1 MKRLRFVKFS
11 NSISPRR
18 AWRMRRVAIAGL
30 MLLVLWASVIA
41 GCGGSS
47 ESSSGSADL
56 TLWTGFTDRELGVMK
71 DVIADFEKTHP
82 GIHVKVVGG
91 ISDDKIVAAIRGG
104 NAPDVAHSFDAG
116 AYTGAYCSN
125 GAWIDLADYMQQDGL
140 SDDVFPEVPR
150 EYSQF
155 EGTRCALPMLADVY
169 GLYYNK
175 DLLANAGID
184 SPPQTVSQLMEDAKK
199 LTERN
204 PDGSLKVVGLDPFDG
219 FYENIAAHWAPQ
231 WGVNWVDESGK
242 SNLAAQPGWADML
255 RWQKE
260 LIDWYGYDNLV
271 RWQVSAGDE
280 FSAQNAFE
288 RGKLAMNLDGEWR
301 VAFIQNEHPELN
313 FGTAP
318 LPVDDAQPD
327 LYGSGYTS
335 GSIIG
340 IPKTSGHKDEA
351 WQLLK
356 YLATNTGALVKMTNG
371 IRNVPTTSEAL
382 QSPDIKPDQEFNVFL
397 DIFKNPNT
405 RTTPITLV
413 GSANQDLVDGFIANY
428 EAGKVDDLEA
438 GIANLDKQIDDQLQA
453 AGGSQV
459 P

>member
-1 MKRLRFVKFS
+1 
-11 NSISPRR
+11 
-18 AWRMRRVAIAGL
+18 
-30 MLLVLWASVIA
+30 
-41 GCGGSS
+41 
-47 ESSSGSADL
+47 
-56 TLWTGFTDRELGVMK
+56 MK

-82 GIHVKVVGG
+82 DIHVKVVGG

-125 GAWIDLADYMQQDGL
+125 GAWIDLADYMNQDGL
-140 SDDVFPEVPR
+140 SDEVFPEVPR
-150 EYSQF
+150 QYSQF

-175 DLLANAGID
+175 DLFAKAGLD
-184 SPPQTVSQLMEDAKK
+184 GPPQNVSQLMDYAKK

-219 FYENIAAHWAPQ
+219 FYENVAAHWAPQ
-231 WGVNWVDESGK
+231 WGVDWVDESGK

-271 RWQVSAGDE
+271 RWQASAGDE

-301 VAFIQNEHPELN
+301 VAFVKAEHPELN

-356 YLATNTGALVKMTNG
+356 YLATDTGALVKMTNG
-371 IRNVPTTSEAL
+371 IRNVPTTTAAL
-382 QSPDIKPDQEFNVFL
+382 ESPDVKPDEAFNIFL
-397 DIFKNPNT
+397 DIFGNPNT
-405 RTTPITLV
+405 RTTPVTLV
-413 GSANQDLVDGFIANY
+413 GSANQDLVDAFVTKY
-428 EAGKVDDLEA
+428 QAGKVDDLEGGLA
-438 GIANLDKQIDDQLQA
+438 DLDQQIDAQLEA
-453 AGGSQV
+453 AGGAQV

>member
-1 MKRLRFVKFS
+1 
-11 NSISPRR
+11 
-18 AWRMRRVAIAGL
+18 MRRVAIAGL
-30 MLLVLWASVIA
+30 VLLVLSASVIA

-56 TLWTGFTDRELGVMK
+56 TFWTGFTDRELGVMK
-71 DVIADFEKTHP
+71 DVVADFEKTHP
-82 GIHVKVVGG
+82 DIHVKVVGG

-125 GAWIDLADYMQQDGL
+125 GAWIDLADYMNQDGL

-150 EYSQF
+150 QYSQF

-175 DLLANAGID
+175 DLLAKAGLD
-184 SPPQTVSQLMEDAKK
+184 GPPQTVSQLMDYAKK

-231 WGVNWVDESGK
+231 WGVDWVDESGK

-271 RWQVSAGDE
+271 RWQASAGDE

-301 VAFIQNEHPELN
+301 VAFIGAEHPELN

-318 LPVDDAQPD
+318 LPVDDGQPD

-356 YLATNTGALVKMTNG
+356 YLATDTGALVKMTNG
-371 IRNVPTTSEAL
+371 IRNVPTTTAAL
-382 QSPDIKPDQEFNVFL
+382 ESPDVKPDEAFNIFL
-397 DIFKNPNT
+397 DIFGNPNT
-405 RTTPITLV
+405 RTTPVTLV
-413 GSANQDLVDGFIANY
+413 GSANQDLVDAFVTKY
-428 EAGKVDDLEA
+428 QAGKVDDLEGGLA
-438 GIANLDKQIDDQLQA
+438 DLDQQIDAQLEA
-453 AGGSQV
+453 AGGAQV

>member
-1 MKRLRFVKFS
+1 M
-11 NSISPRR
+11 
-18 AWRMRRVAIAGL
+18 AIAGL
-30 MLLVLWASVIA
+30 VLLVFSASVIA

-47 ESSSGSADL
+47 ESSAGSANL
-56 TLWTGFTDRELGVMK
+56 VYWTGFTDRELGVMK
-71 DVIADFEKTHP
+71 DVVADFEKTHP
-82 GIHVKVVGG
+82 DIHVKVVGG

-125 GAWIDLADYMQQDGL
+125 GAWIDLADYMKQDGL
-140 SDDVFPEVPR
+140 SDEIFPEVPR
-150 EYSQF
+150 QYSQF

-169 GLYYNK
+169 GLYFNK
-175 DLLANAGID
+175 DLLAKAGID
-184 SPPQTVSQLMEDAKK
+184 GPPQTVSQLMDYAKR

-219 FYENIAAHWAPQ
+219 FYENVAAHWAPQ
-231 WGVNWVDESGK
+231 WGVDWVDESGK

-260 LIDWYGYDNLV
+260 LVDWYGYDNLV
-271 RWQVSAGDE
+271 RWQASAGDE

-301 VAFIQNEHPELN
+301 VAFVQAEHPELN

-356 YLATNTGALVKMTNG
+356 YLATDTGALVKMTNG
-371 IRNVPTTSEAL
+371 IRNVPTTTDAL
-382 QSPDIKPDQEFNVFL
+382 ESPDVKPDEAFNVFL
-397 DIFKNPNT
+397 DIFGNPNT

-413 GSANQDLVDGFIANY
+413 GSANQDLVDAFVTKY
-428 EAGKVDDLEA
+428 QAGKVDDLEA
-438 GIANLDKQIDDQLQA
+438 GLADLDQQIDAQLEA
-453 AGGSQV
+453 AGGAQV

>member
-1 MKRLRFVKFS
+1 
-11 NSISPRR
+11 
-18 AWRMRRVAIAGL
+18 MRRVAIAGL
-30 MLLVLWASVIA
+30 VLLVLSASVIA

-56 TLWTGFTDRELGVMK
+56 TFWTGFTDRELGVMK
-71 DVIADFEKTHP
+71 DVVADFEKTHP
-82 GIHVKVVGG
+82 DIHVKVVGG

-125 GAWIDLADYMQQDGL
+125 GAWIDLADYMNQDGL
-140 SDDVFPEVPR
+140 SDDIFPEVPR
-150 EYSQF
+150 QYSQF

-175 DLLANAGID
+175 DLFAKAGLD
-184 SPPQTVSQLMEDAKK
+184 GPPQTVSQLMDYAKK

-231 WGVNWVDESGK
+231 WGVDWVDESGK

-271 RWQVSAGDE
+271 RWQASAGDE
-280 FSAQNAFE
+280 FSAQHAFE

-301 VAFIQNEHPELN
+301 VAFIGAEHPELN

-318 LPVDDAQPD
+318 LPVDDGQPD

-356 YLATNTGALVKMTNG
+356 YLATDTGALVKMTNG
-371 IRNVPTTSEAL
+371 IRNVPTTTAAL
-382 QSPDIKPDQEFNVFL
+382 ESPDVKPDEAFNIFL
-397 DIFKNPNT
+397 DIFGNPNT

-413 GSANQDLVDGFIANY
+413 GSANQDLVDAFVTKHQ
-428 EAGKVDDLEA
+428 AGKVDDLEGGLA
-438 GIANLDKQIDDQLQA
+438 DLDQQIDAQLEA
-453 AGGSQV
+453 AGGAQV

>member
-1 MKRLRFVKFS
+1 
-11 NSISPRR
+11 
-18 AWRMRRVAIAGL
+18 MRCLAITA
-30 MLLVLWASVIA
+30 LVLMVLSASVVA

-47 ESSSGSADL
+47 SSSSGSANL

-71 DVIADFEKTHP
+71 DVVADFEKEHP
-82 GIHVKVVGG
+82 DIHVKVVGG

-125 GAWIDLADYMQQDGL
+125 GAWIDLADYMQKDGL

-155 EGTRCALPMLADVY
+155 EGTRCALPMLADAY

-175 DLLANAGID
+175 DLFAKAGLD
-184 SPPQTVSQLMEDAKK
+184 GPPENVSQLMDYAKK
-199 LTERN
+199 LTVRN
-204 PDGSLKVVGLDPFDG
+204 PDGSLDVVGLDPFDG

-231 WGVNWVDESGK
+231 WGVDWVDESGK

-260 LIDWYGYDNLV
+260 LIDWYGYDDLV
-271 RWQVSAGDE
+271 RWQASAGDE

-301 VAFIQNEHPELN
+301 VAFIANEHPELK

-318 LPVDDAQPD
+318 LPVDDAQPE

-340 IPKTSGHKDEA
+340 IPKTSEHKDEA
-351 WQLLK
+351 WLLLK
-356 YLATNTGALVKMTNG
+356 YLATDTDALVKMTNE
-371 IRNVPTTSEAL
+371 IRNVPTTTAAL
-382 QSPDIKPDQEFNVFL
+382 DSPDVKPDEAFNIFL
-397 DIFKNPNT
+397 DIFANPNT

-413 GSANQDLVDGFIANY
+413 GSANQDLVDAFVTKY
-428 EAGKVDDLEA
+428 QAGKVDDLEA
-438 GIANLDKQIDDQLQA
+438 GLADLDQQIDAQLEA
-453 AGGSQV
+453 AGGTQV

>member
-1 MKRLRFVKFS
+1 
-11 NSISPRR
+11 
-18 AWRMRRVAIAGL
+18 MRRVAIAGL
-30 MLLVLWASVIA
+30 VLLVLSASVVA

-47 ESSSGSADL
+47 ESSSGSANL
-56 TLWTGFTDRELGVMK
+56 VYWTGFTDRELGVMK
-71 DVIADFEKTHP
+71 DVVADFEKTHP
-82 GIHVKVVGG
+82 DIHVKVVGG

-125 GAWIDLADYMQQDGL
+125 GAWIDLADYMNQDGL
-140 SDDVFPEVPR
+140 SDEIFPEVPR
-150 EYSQF
+150 QYSQF

-169 GLYYNK
+169 GLYYNT
-175 DLLANAGID
+175 DLLAKAGID
-184 SPPQTVSQLMEDAKK
+184 SPPQTVSQLMDDAKK

-219 FYENIAAHWAPQ
+219 FYENVAAHWAPQ
-231 WGVNWVDESGK
+231 WGVDWVDESGK

-271 RWQVSAGDE
+271 RWQASAGDE

-301 VAFIQNEHPELN
+301 VAFVQAEHPELN

-356 YLATNTGALVKMTNG
+356 YLATDTGALVKMTNG
-371 IRNVPTTSEAL
+371 IRNVPTTTDAL
-382 QSPDIKPDQEFNVFL
+382 ESPDVKPDEAFNVFL
-397 DIFKNPNT
+397 DIFGNPNT

-413 GSANQDLVDGFIANY
+413 GSANQDLVDAFVTKY
-428 EAGKVDDLEA
+428 QAGKVDDLEA
-438 GIANLDKQIDDQLQA
+438 GLADLDQQIDAQLEA
-453 AGGSQV
+453 AGGAQV

>member
-1 MKRLRFVKFS
+1 
-11 NSISPRR
+11 
-18 AWRMRRVAIAGL
+18 MRRVAIAGL
-30 MLLVLWASVIA
+30 VLLVLSASVIA

-82 GIHVKVVGG
+82 DIHVKVVGG

-125 GAWIDLADYMQQDGL
+125 GAWIDLADYMKQDGL

-150 EYSQF
+150 QYSQF

-175 DLLANAGID
+175 DLLAKAGID
-184 SPPQTVSQLMEDAKK
+184 SPPQTVSQLMDDAKK

-219 FYENIAAHWAPQ
+219 FYENVAAHWAPQ
-231 WGVNWVDESGK
+231 WGVDWVDESGK

-271 RWQVSAGDE
+271 RWQASAGDE

-301 VAFIQNEHPELN
+301 VAFVQNEHSELN

-356 YLATNTGALVKMTNG
+356 YLATDTGALVKMTNG
-371 IRNVPTTSEAL
+371 IRNVPTTTDAL
-382 QSPDIKPDQEFNVFL
+382 ESPDVKPDEAFNIFL
-397 DIFKNPNT
+397 DIFGNPNT

-413 GSANQDLVDGFIANY
+413 GSANQDLVDAFVTKY
-428 EAGKVDDLEA
+428 QAGKVDDLEGGLA
-438 GIANLDKQIDDQLQA
+438 DLDQQIDAQLEA
-453 AGGSQV
+453 AGGAQV

>member
-1 MKRLRFVKFS
+1 
-11 NSISPRR
+11 
-18 AWRMRRVAIAGL
+18 MRRVAIAGL
-30 MLLVLWASVIA
+30 VLLVLSASVIA

-56 TLWTGFTDRELGVMK
+56 TFWTGFTDRELGVMK

-82 GIHVKVVGG
+82 DIHVKVVGG

-125 GAWIDLADYMQQDGL
+125 GAWIDLADYMKQDGL

-150 EYSQF
+150 QYSQF
-155 EGTRCALPMLADVY
+155 EGTRCALPMLADAY

-175 DLLANAGID
+175 DLFAKAGLNG
-184 SPPQTVSQLMEDAKK
+184 PPQTVSQLMDYAKT

-231 WGVNWVDESGK
+231 WGVDWVDESGK

-271 RWQVSAGDE
+271 RWQASAGDE

-301 VAFIQNEHPELN
+301 VAFIGAEHPELN

-340 IPKTSGHKDEA
+340 IPKTSEHKNEA

-356 YLATNTGALVKMTNG
+356 YLATDTGALVKMTNG
-371 IRNVPTTSEAL
+371 IRNVPTTTAAL
-382 QSPDIKPDQEFNVFL
+382 ESPDVKPDEAFNVFL
-397 DIFKNPNT
+397 DIFGNPNT

-413 GSANQDLVDGFIANY
+413 GSANQDLVDAFVTKY
-428 EAGKVDDLEA
+428 QAGKVDDLEGGLA
-438 GIANLDKQIDDQLQA
+438 DLDQQIDAQLEA
-453 AGGSQV
+453 AGGAQV

>member
-1 MKRLRFVKFS
+1 
-11 NSISPRR
+11 
-18 AWRMRRVAIAGL
+18 MRHVAIAGAVL
-30 MLLVLWASVIA
+30 IVLLATGVA

-47 ESSSGSADL
+47 ESSAGSADL
-56 TLWTGFTDRELGVMK
+56 TFWTWFTQRELGVMK

-82 GIHVKVVGG
+82 NIHVKVVGG

-125 GAWIDLADYMQQDGL
+125 GAWIDLADYMKQDGL

-155 EGTRCALPMLADVY
+155 EGTRCALPMLADAY

-175 DLLANAGID
+175 DYFAKAGID
-184 SPPQTVSQLMEDAKK
+184 GPPQSVSQLMEDAKK
-199 LTERN
+199 LTVRN

-231 WGVNWVDESGK
+231 WGVDWVDESGK

-255 RWQKE
+255 KWQKE

-271 RWQVSAGDE
+271 RWQASAGDE
-280 FSAQNAFE
+280 FSPQHAFE
-288 RGKLAMNLDGEWR
+288 RGTLAMNLDGEWR
-301 VAFIQNEHPELN
+301 VAFIGAEHPELN

-318 LPVDDAQPD
+318 LPVDDAQPE

-340 IPKTSGHKDEA
+340 IPKTSDHQDEA

-356 YLATNTGALVKMTNG
+356 YLATDTGALVKMTNE
-371 IRNVPTTSEAL
+371 IRNVPTTTAAL
-382 QSPDIKPDQEFNVFL
+382 ESPNVKPDEAFNVFL
-397 DIFKNPNT
+397 DIFANPNT

-413 GSANQDLVDGFIANY
+413 GSANQDLVDAFVTKY
-428 EAGKVDDLEA
+428 QAGKIDDLEA
-438 GIANLDKQIDDQLQA
+438 GLADLDQQIDAQLEA
-453 AGGSQV
+453 AGGAQV

>member
-1 MKRLRFVKFS
+1 
-11 NSISPRR
+11 
-18 AWRMRRVAIAGL
+18 MRRVVISGL
-30 MLLVLWASVIA
+30 VLLVLSASVIA

-56 TLWTGFTDRELGVMK
+56 TFWTGFTDRELGVMK

-125 GAWIDLADYMQQDGL
+125 GAWIDLADYMNQDGL

-150 EYSQF
+150 QYSQF

-175 DLLANAGID
+175 DLFAKAGLD
-184 SPPQTVSQLMEDAKK
+184 GPPQTVSQLMDYAKK

-231 WGVNWVDESGK
+231 WGVDWVDESGK

-271 RWQVSAGDE
+271 RWQASAGDE
-280 FSAQNAFE
+280 FSAQHAFE

-301 VAFIQNEHPELN
+301 VAFIGAEHPELN

-356 YLATNTGALVKMTNG
+356 YLATDTGALVKMTNG
-371 IRNVPTTSEAL
+371 IRNVPTTTAAL
-382 QSPDIKPDQEFNVFL
+382 ESPDVKPDEAFNIFL
-397 DIFKNPNT
+397 DIFGNPNT

-413 GSANQDLVDGFIANY
+413 GSANQDLVDAFVTKY
-428 EAGKVDDLEA
+428 QAGKVDDLEGGLA
-438 GIANLDKQIDDQLQA
+438 DLDQQIDAQLEA
-453 AGGSQV
+453 AGGAQV

>member
-1 MKRLRFVKFS
+1 
-11 NSISPRR
+11 
-18 AWRMRRVAIAGL
+18 MRRVAIAGL
-30 MLLVLWASVIA
+30 VLLVLSASVIA

-56 TLWTGFTDRELGVMK
+56 TLWTGFTDRELGVMN

-82 GIHVKVVGG
+82 DIHVKVVGG

-125 GAWIDLADYMQQDGL
+125 GAWIDLADYMKQDGL

-150 EYSQF
+150 QYSQF

-175 DLLANAGID
+175 DLLAKAGID
-184 SPPQTVSQLMEDAKK
+184 SPPQTVSQLMDDAKK

-219 FYENIAAHWAPQ
+219 FYENVAAHWAPQ
-231 WGVNWVDESGK
+231 WGVDWVDESGK

-271 RWQVSAGDE
+271 RWQASAGDE

-301 VAFIQNEHPELN
+301 VAFVQSEHPELN

-356 YLATNTGALVKMTNG
+356 YLATDTGALVKMTNG
-371 IRNVPTTSEAL
+371 IRNVPTTTDAL
-382 QSPDIKPDQEFNVFL
+382 ESPDVKPDEAFNVFL
-397 DIFKNPNT
+397 DIFGNPNT

-413 GSANQDLVDGFIANY
+413 GSANQDLVDAFVTKY
-428 EAGKVDDLEA
+428 QAGKVDDLEGGLA
-438 GIANLDKQIDDQLQA
+438 DLDEQIDAQLEA
-453 AGGSQV
+453 AGGAQV

>member
-1 MKRLRFVKFS
+1 
-11 NSISPRR
+11 
-18 AWRMRRVAIAGL
+18 MRRVAIAGL
-30 MLLVLWASVIA
+30 VLLVLSASVIA

-82 GIHVKVVGG
+82 DIHVKVVGG

-125 GAWIDLADYMQQDGL
+125 GAWIDLADYMKQDGL

-150 EYSQF
+150 QYSQF

-175 DLLANAGID
+175 DLLAKAGID
-184 SPPQTVSQLMEDAKK
+184 SPPQTVSQLMDDAKK

-219 FYENIAAHWAPQ
+219 FYENVAAHWAPQ
-231 WGVNWVDESGK
+231 WGVDWVDESGK

-271 RWQVSAGDE
+271 RWQASAGDE

-301 VAFIQNEHPELN
+301 VAFVQSEHPELN

-356 YLATNTGALVKMTNG
+356 YLATDTGALVKMTNG
-371 IRNVPTTSEAL
+371 IRNVPTTTDAL
-382 QSPDIKPDQEFNVFL
+382 ESPDVKPDEAFNIFL
-397 DIFKNPNT
+397 DIFGNPNT

-413 GSANQDLVDGFIANY
+413 GSANQDLVDAFVTKY
-428 EAGKVDDLEA
+428 QAGKVDDLEGGLA
-438 GIANLDKQIDDQLQA
+438 DLDQQIDAQLEA
-453 AGGSQV
+453 AGGAQV

>member
-1 MKRLRFVKFS
+1 
-11 NSISPRR
+11 
-18 AWRMRRVAIAGL
+18 MRRVAIAGL
-30 MLLVLWASVIA
+30 VLLVLSASVIA

-56 TLWTGFTDRELGVMK
+56 TFWTGFTDRELGVMK
-71 DVIADFEKTHP
+71 DVVADFEKTHP
-82 GIHVKVVGG
+82 DIHVKVVGG

-125 GAWIDLADYMQQDGL
+125 GAWIDLADYMNQDGL

-150 EYSQF
+150 QYSQF

-175 DLLANAGID
+175 DLLAKAGLD
-184 SPPQTVSQLMEDAKK
+184 GPPQTVSQLMDYAKK

-231 WGVNWVDESGK
+231 WGVDWVDESGK

-271 RWQVSAGDE
+271 RWQASAGDE

-301 VAFIQNEHPELN
+301 VAFIGAEHPELN

-318 LPVDDAQPD
+318 LPVDDGQPD

-356 YLATNTGALVKMTNG
+356 YLATDTGALVKMTNG
-371 IRNVPTTSEAL
+371 IRNVPTTTAAL
-382 QSPDIKPDQEFNVFL
+382 ESPDVKPDEAFNIFL
-397 DIFKNPNT
+397 DIFGNPNT

-413 GSANQDLVDGFIANY
+413 GSANQDLVDAFVTKY
-428 EAGKVDDLEA
+428 QAGKVDDLEGGLA
-438 GIANLDKQIDDQLQA
+438 DLDQQIDAQLEA
-453 AGGSQV
+453 AGGAQV

>member
-1 MKRLRFVKFS
+1 
-11 NSISPRR
+11 
-18 AWRMRRVAIAGL
+18 MRRVAIAGL
-30 MLLVLWASVIA
+30 VLLVLSASVIA

-56 TLWTGFTDRELGVMK
+56 TFWTGFTDRELGVMK
-71 DVIADFEKTHP
+71 DVVADFEKTHP
-82 GIHVKVVGG
+82 DIHVKVVGG

-125 GAWIDLADYMQQDGL
+125 GAWIDLADYMKQDGL

-175 DLLANAGID
+175 DLLAKAGLD
-184 SPPQTVSQLMEDAKK
+184 GPPQTMSQLMDYAKK
-199 LTERN
+199 LTVRK
-204 PDGSLKVVGLDPFDG
+204 PDGSLEVVGLDPFDG

-231 WGVNWVDESGK
+231 WGVDWVDESGK
-242 SNLAAQPGWADML
+242 SNLAAQPGWASML
-255 RWQKE
+255 EWQKE

-271 RWQVSAGDE
+271 RWQASAGDE

-301 VAFIQNEHPELN
+301 VAFIGSEHPELN

-356 YLATNTGALVKMTNG
+356 YLATDTGALVKMTNG
-371 IRNVPTTSEAL
+371 IRNVPTTTAAL
-382 QSPDIKPDQEFNVFL
+382 ESPDVKPDEAFNIFL
-397 DIFKNPNT
+397 DIFANPNT

-413 GSANQDLVDGFIANY
+413 GSANQDLVDAFVTKY
-428 EAGKVDDLEA
+428 QAGKVDDLQA
-438 GIANLDKQIDDQLQA
+438 GLADLDKQIDAQLEA
-453 AGGSQV
+453 AGGAQV

>member
-1 MKRLRFVKFS
+1 
-11 NSISPRR
+11 
-18 AWRMRRVAIAGL
+18 MRRVAIAVL
-30 MLLVLWASVIA
+30 VLLVLSASVIA

-56 TLWTGFTDRELGVMK
+56 TFWTGFTDRELGVMK

-82 GIHVKVVGG
+82 NIHVKVVGG

-125 GAWIDLADYMQQDGL
+125 GAWIDLADYMNQDGL

-150 EYSQF
+150 QYSQF
-155 EGTRCALPMLADVY
+155 EGTRCALPMLADAY

-175 DLLANAGID
+175 DLFAKAGLD
-184 SPPQTVSQLMEDAKK
+184 SPPQNVSQLMDYAKK

-231 WGVNWVDESGK
+231 WGVDWVDESGK

-271 RWQVSAGDE
+271 RWQASAGDE

-301 VAFIQNEHPELN
+301 VAFIAAEHPELN

-340 IPKTSGHKDEA
+340 IPKTSAHKDEA

-356 YLATNTGALVKMTNG
+356 YLATDTGALVKMTNE
-371 IRNVPTTSEAL
+371 IRNVPTTTAAL
-382 QSPDIKPDQEFNVFL
+382 ESPDVKPDEAFNVFL
-397 DIFKNPNT
+397 DIFANPNT

-413 GSANQDLVDGFIANY
+413 GSANQDLVDAFVTKY
-428 EAGKVDDLEA
+428 QAGKIDDLEGGLA
-438 GIANLDKQIDDQLQA
+438 DLDQQIDAQLEA
-453 AGGSQV
+453 AGAAQV

>member
-1 MKRLRFVKFS
+1 
-11 NSISPRR
+11 
-18 AWRMRRVAIAGL
+18 MRRVAIAGL
-30 MLLVLWASVIA
+30 VLLVLSASVIA

-56 TLWTGFTDRELGVMK
+56 TFWTGFTDRELGVMK
-71 DVIADFEKTHP
+71 DVVADFEKTHP
-82 GIHVKVVGG
+82 DIHVKVVGG

-125 GAWIDLADYMQQDGL
+125 GAWIDLADYMSKDDL

-150 EYSQF
+150 QYSQF

-175 DLLANAGID
+175 DLFAKAGLD
-184 SPPQTVSQLMEDAKK
+184 GPPQTASQLMDYAKK

-204 PDGSLKVVGLDPFDG
+204 SDGSLKVVGLDPFDG
-219 FYENIAAHWAPQ
+219 FYENVAAHWAPQ
-231 WGVNWVDESGK
+231 WGVDWVDESGK
-242 SNLAAQPGWADML
+242 SNLAAQPGWASML
-255 RWQKE
+255 EWQKE

-271 RWQVSAGDE
+271 RWQASAGDE

-301 VAFIQNEHPELN
+301 VAFVADEHPELN

-340 IPKTSGHKDEA
+340 IPKTSDHQDEA

-356 YLATNTGALVKMTNG
+356 YLATDTGALVKMTNG
-371 IRNVPTTSEAL
+371 IRNVPTTTDAL
-382 QSPDIKPDQEFNVFL
+382 ESPDVKPDEAFNIFL
-397 DIFKNPNT
+397 DIFANPNT

-413 GSANQDLVDGFIANY
+413 GVANQDLVDAFVTKY
-428 EAGKVDDLEA
+428 QAGKVDDLEGGLA
-438 GIANLDKQIDDQLQA
+438 DLDQQIDAQLEA
-453 AGGSQV
+453 AGGAQV

>member
-1 MKRLRFVKFS
+1 
-11 NSISPRR
+11 
-18 AWRMRRVAIAGL
+18 MRRVAIAGL
-30 MLLVLWASVIA
+30 VLLVLSASVIA

-82 GIHVKVVGG
+82 DIHVKVVGG

-125 GAWIDLADYMQQDGL
+125 GAWIDLADYMKQDGL

-150 EYSQF
+150 QYSQF

-175 DLLANAGID
+175 DLLAKAGID
-184 SPPQTVSQLMEDAKK
+184 SPPQTVSQLMDDAKK

-219 FYENIAAHWAPQ
+219 FYENVAAHWAPQ
-231 WGVNWVDESGK
+231 WGVDWVDESGK

-271 RWQVSAGDE
+271 RWQASAGDE

-301 VAFIQNEHPELN
+301 VAFVQSEHPELN

-318 LPVDDAQPD
+318 LPVDDTQPD

-356 YLATNTGALVKMTNG
+356 YLATDTGALVKMTNG
-371 IRNVPTTSEAL
+371 IRNVPTTTAAL
-382 QSPDIKPDQEFNVFL
+382 ESPDVKPDEAFNVFL
-397 DIFKNPNT
+397 DIFGNPNT

-413 GSANQDLVDGFIANY
+413 GSANQDLVDAFVTKY
-428 EAGKVDDLEA
+428 QAGKVDDLEGGLA
-438 GIANLDKQIDDQLQA
+438 DLDEQIDAQLEA
-453 AGGSQV
+453 AGGAQV

>member
-1 MKRLRFVKFS
+1 
-11 NSISPRR
+11 
-18 AWRMRRVAIAGL
+18 MRRVAIAGL
-30 MLLVLWASVIA
+30 VLLVLSASVIA

-82 GIHVKVVGG
+82 DIHVKVVGG

-125 GAWIDLADYMQQDGL
+125 GAWIDLADYMKQDGL

-150 EYSQF
+150 QYSQF

-175 DLLANAGID
+175 DLLAKAGID
-184 SPPQTVSQLMEDAKK
+184 SPPQTVSQLMDDAKK

-219 FYENIAAHWAPQ
+219 FYENVAAHWAPQ
-231 WGVNWVDESGK
+231 WGVDWVDESGK

-271 RWQVSAGDE
+271 RWQASAGDE

-301 VAFIQNEHPELN
+301 VAFVQSEHLELN

-356 YLATNTGALVKMTNG
+356 YLATDTGALVKMTNG
-371 IRNVPTTSEAL
+371 IRNVPTTTDAL
-382 QSPDIKPDQEFNVFL
+382 ESPDVKPDEAFNIFL
-397 DIFKNPNT
+397 DIFGNPNT

-413 GSANQDLVDGFIANY
+413 GSANQDLVDAFVTKY
-428 EAGKVDDLEA
+428 QAGKVDDLEGGLA
-438 GIANLDKQIDDQLQA
+438 DLDEQIDAQLEA
-453 AGGSQV
+453 AGGAQV

>member
-1 MKRLRFVKFS
+1 
-11 NSISPRR
+11 
-18 AWRMRRVAIAGL
+18 MRRVAIAGL
-30 MLLVLWASVIA
+30 VLLVLSASVIA

-56 TLWTGFTDRELGVMK
+56 TFWTGFTDRELGVMK
-71 DVIADFEKTHP
+71 DVVADFEKTHP
-82 GIHVKVVGG
+82 DIHVKVVGG

-125 GAWIDLADYMQQDGL
+125 GAWIDLANYMNQDGL

-150 EYSQF
+150 QYSQF

-175 DLLANAGID
+175 DLFAKAGLD
-184 SPPQTVSQLMEDAKK
+184 GPPQTVSQLMDYAKK

-231 WGVNWVDESGK
+231 WGVDWVDESGK

-271 RWQVSAGDE
+271 RWQASAGDE

-301 VAFIQNEHPELN
+301 VAFIGAEHPELN

-318 LPVDDAQPD
+318 LPVDDGQPD

-356 YLATNTGALVKMTNG
+356 YLATDTGALVKMTNG
-371 IRNVPTTSEAL
+371 IRNVPTTTAAL
-382 QSPDIKPDQEFNVFL
+382 ESPDVKPDEAFNIFL
-397 DIFKNPNT
+397 DIFGNPNT

-413 GSANQDLVDGFIANY
+413 GSANQDLVDAFVTKY
-428 EAGKVDDLEA
+428 QAGKVDDLEGGLA
-438 GIANLDKQIDDQLQA
+438 DLDQQIDAQLEA
-453 AGGSQV
+453 AGGAQV

>member
-1 MKRLRFVKFS
+1 MT
-11 NSISPRR
+11 
-18 AWRMRRVAIAGL
+18 RVAIAGL
-30 MLLVLWASVIA
+30 VLLVLSASVIA

-82 GIHVKVVGG
+82 DIHVKVVGG

-125 GAWIDLADYMQQDGL
+125 GAWIDLADYMKQDGL

-150 EYSQF
+150 QYSQF

-175 DLLANAGID
+175 DLLAKAGID
-184 SPPQTVSQLMEDAKK
+184 SPPQTVSQLMDDAKK

-219 FYENIAAHWAPQ
+219 FYENVAAHWAPQ
-231 WGVNWVDESGK
+231 WGVDWVDESGK

-271 RWQVSAGDE
+271 RWQASAGDE

-301 VAFIQNEHPELN
+301 VAFVQSEHPELN

-340 IPKTSGHKDEA
+340 IAKTSGHKDEA

-356 YLATNTGALVKMTNG
+356 FLATDTGALVKMTNG
-371 IRNVPTTSEAL
+371 IRNVPTTTDAL
-382 QSPDIKPDQEFNVFL
+382 SSPDVKPDEAFNIFL
-397 DIFKNPNT
+397 DIFGNPNT

-413 GSANQDLVDGFIANY
+413 GSANQDLVDAFVTKY
-428 EAGKVDDLEA
+428 QAGKVDDLEGGLA
-438 GIANLDKQIDDQLQA
+438 DLDQQIDAQLEA
-453 AGGSQV
+453 AGGAQV

>member
-1 MKRLRFVKFS
+1 
-11 NSISPRR
+11 
-18 AWRMRRVAIAGL
+18 MRRVAIAGL
-30 MLLVLWASVIA
+30 VLLVLSASVIA

-56 TLWTGFTDRELGVMK
+56 TFWTGFTDRELGVMK
-71 DVIADFEKTHP
+71 DVVADFEKTHP
-82 GIHVKVVGG
+82 DIHVKVVGG

-125 GAWIDLADYMQQDGL
+125 GAWIDLADYMNQDGL

-150 EYSQF
+150 QYSQF

-175 DLLANAGID
+175 DLFAKAGLD
-184 SPPQTVSQLMEDAKK
+184 GPPQTVSQLMDYAKK

-231 WGVNWVDESGK
+231 WGVDWVDESGK

-271 RWQVSAGDE
+271 RWQASAGDE

-301 VAFIQNEHPELN
+301 VAFIGAEHPELN

-356 YLATNTGALVKMTNG
+356 YLATDTGALVKMTNG
-371 IRNVPTTSEAL
+371 IRNVPTTTAAL
-382 QSPDIKPDQEFNVFL
+382 ESPDVKPDEAFNIFL
-397 DIFKNPNT
+397 DIFGNPNT

-413 GSANQDLVDGFIANY
+413 GSANQDLVDAFVTKY
-428 EAGKVDDLEA
+428 QAGKVDDLEGGLA
-438 GIANLDKQIDDQLQA
+438 DLDQQIDAQLEA
-453 AGGSQV
+453 AGGAQV

>member
-1 MKRLRFVKFS
+1 MT
-11 NSISPRR
+11 
-18 AWRMRRVAIAGL
+18 RVAIAGL
-30 MLLVLWASVIA
+30 VLLVLSASVIA

-82 GIHVKVVGG
+82 DIHVKVVGG

-125 GAWIDLADYMQQDGL
+125 GAWIDLADYMKQDGL

-150 EYSQF
+150 QYSQF

-175 DLLANAGID
+175 DLLAKAGID
-184 SPPQTVSQLMEDAKK
+184 SPPQTVSQLMDDAKK

-219 FYENIAAHWAPQ
+219 FYENVAAHWAPQ
-231 WGVNWVDESGK
+231 WGVDWVDESGK

-271 RWQVSAGDE
+271 RWQASAGDE

-301 VAFIQNEHPELN
+301 VAFVQNEHPELN

-356 YLATNTGALVKMTNG
+356 YLATDTGALVKMTNG
-371 IRNVPTTSEAL
+371 IRNVPTTSDAL
-382 QSPDIKPDQEFNVFL
+382 NSPDVKPDEEFNIFL
-397 DIFKNPNT
+397 DIFGNPNT

-413 GSANQDLVDGFIANY
+413 GSANQDLVDAFVTKY
-428 EAGKVDDLEA
+428 EAGKVDDLEGGLA
-438 GIANLDKQIDDQLQA
+438 SLDKQIDAQLEA
-453 AGGSQV
+453 AGGAQV

>member
-1 MKRLRFVKFS
+1 MKRL
-11 NSISPRR
+11 
-18 AWRMRRVAIAGL
+18 ATLA
-30 MLLVLWASVIA
+30 LVVVLASAIA

-47 ESSSGSADL
+47 SASGSADI
-56 TLWTGFTDRELGVMK
+56 TFWTGFTARELGVMK
-71 DVIADFEKTHP
+71 SVVADFEKSHP
-82 GIHVKVVGG
+82 NIHVTVVGG

-125 GAWIDLADYMQQDGL
+125 GAWIDLADYMKRDGL
-140 SDDVFPEVPR
+140 SDTVFPEVPR
-150 EYSQF
+150 QYSQYN
-155 EGTRCALPMLADVY
+155 GTRCALPMLADVY

-175 DLLANAGID
+175 DLLAKAGID
-184 SPPQTVSQLMEDAKK
+184 SPPKTVSELAADAKK
-199 LTERN
+199 LTQRK
-204 PDGSLKVVGLDPFDG
+204 PDGSLDVVGLDPFNG

-231 WGVNWVDESGK
+231 WGLDWVDDQGQ
-242 SNLAAQPGWADML
+242 SNLSDQPGWAAMM
-255 RWQKE
+255 RWKKD
-260 LIDWYGYDNLV
+260 LIDWYGYDDLS
-271 RWQVSAGDE
+271 RFQASAGDE
-280 FSAQNAFE
+280 FSAQQAFE

-301 VAFIQNEHPELN
+301 VAFIRAEHPELN

-340 IPKTSGHKDEA
+340 IPKTSSHKDEA
-351 WQLLK
+351 WELVK

-397 DIFKNPNT
+397 DIFANPNT

>member
-1 MKRLRFVKFS
+1 
-11 NSISPRR
+11 
-18 AWRMRRVAIAGL
+18 MRRVAIAGL
-30 MLLVLWASVIA
+30 VLLVLSASVIA

-56 TLWTGFTDRELGVMK
+56 TFWTGFTDRELGVMQ
-71 DVIADFEKTHP
+71 DVVADFEKTHP
-82 GIHVKVVGG
+82 DIHVKVVGG

-125 GAWIDLADYMQQDGL
+125 GAWIDLADYMNQDGL

-150 EYSQF
+150 QYSQF

-175 DLLANAGID
+175 DLFAKAGLD
-184 SPPQTVSQLMEDAKK
+184 GPPQTVSQLMDYAKK

-231 WGVNWVDESGK
+231 WGVDWVDESGK

-271 RWQVSAGDE
+271 RWQASAGDE

-301 VAFIQNEHPELN
+301 VAFIGAEHPELN

-356 YLATNTGALVKMTNG
+356 YLATDTGALVKMTNG
-371 IRNVPTTSEAL
+371 IRNVPTTTAAL
-382 QSPDIKPDQEFNVFL
+382 ESPDVKPDEAFNIFL
-397 DIFKNPNT
+397 DIFGNPNT

-413 GSANQDLVDGFIANY
+413 GSANQDLVDAFVTKY
-428 EAGKVDDLEA
+428 QAGKVDDLEGGLA
-438 GIANLDKQIDDQLQA
+438 DLDQQIDAQLEA
-453 AGGSQV
+453 AGGAQV

>member
-1 MKRLRFVKFS
+1 
-11 NSISPRR
+11 
-18 AWRMRRVAIAGL
+18 MRRVAIAGL
-30 MLLVLWASVIA
+30 VLLVLSASVIA

-56 TLWTGFTDRELGVMK
+56 TFWTGFTDRELGVMK
-71 DVIADFEKTHP
+71 DVVADFEKTHP
-82 GIHVKVVGG
+82 DIHVKVVGG

-125 GAWIDLADYMQQDGL
+125 GAWIDLADYMNQDGL

-150 EYSQF
+150 QYSQF

-175 DLLANAGID
+175 DLFAKAGLD
-184 SPPQTVSQLMEDAKK
+184 GPPQTVSQLMDYAKK

-231 WGVNWVDESGK
+231 WGVDWVDESGK

-271 RWQVSAGDE
+271 RWQASAGDE

-301 VAFIQNEHPELN
+301 VAFIGAEHPELN

-318 LPVDDAQPD
+318 LPVDDGQPD

-356 YLATNTGALVKMTNG
+356 YLATDTGALVKMTNG
-371 IRNVPTTSEAL
+371 IRNVPTTTAAL
-382 QSPDIKPDQEFNVFL
+382 ESPDVKPDEAFNIFL
-397 DIFKNPNT
+397 DIFGNPNT

-413 GSANQDLVDGFIANY
+413 GSANQDLVDAFVTKHQ
-428 EAGKVDDLEA
+428 AGKVDDLEGGLA
-438 GIANLDKQIDDQLQA
+438 DLDQQIDAQLEA
-453 AGGSQV
+453 AGGAQV

>member
-1 MKRLRFVKFS
+1 
-11 NSISPRR
+11 
-18 AWRMRRVAIAGL
+18 MRCLAITA
-30 MLLVLWASVIA
+30 LVLMVLSASVVA

-47 ESSSGSADL
+47 SSSSGSANL

-71 DVIADFEKTHP
+71 DVVADFEKEHP
-82 GIHVKVVGG
+82 DIHVKVVGG

-125 GAWIDLADYMQQDGL
+125 GAWIDLADYMQKDGL

-155 EGTRCALPMLADVY
+155 EGTRCALPMLADAY

-175 DLLANAGID
+175 DLFAKAGLD
-184 SPPQTVSQLMEDAKK
+184 GPPENVSQLMDYAKK
-199 LTERN
+199 LTVRN
-204 PDGSLKVVGLDPFDG
+204 PDGSLDVVGLDPFDG

-231 WGVNWVDESGK
+231 WGVDWVDESGK

-260 LIDWYGYDNLV
+260 LIDWYGYDDLV
-271 RWQVSAGDE
+271 RWQASAGDE

-301 VAFIQNEHPELN
+301 VAFIANEHPELK

-318 LPVDDAQPD
+318 LPVDDAQPE

-340 IPKTSGHKDEA
+340 IPKTSEHKDEA
-351 WQLLK
+351 WLLLK
-356 YLATNTGALVKMTNG
+356 YLATDTDALVKMTNE
-371 IRNVPTTSEAL
+371 IRNVPTTTAAL
-382 QSPDIKPDQEFNVFL
+382 DSPDVKPDEAFNIFL
-397 DIFKNPNT
+397 DIFANPNT

-413 GSANQDLVDGFIANY
+413 GSANQDLVDAFVTKY
-428 EAGKVDDLEA
+428 QAGKVDDLEA
-438 GIANLDKQIDDQLQA
+438 GLVDLDQQIDAQLEA
-453 AGGSQV
+453 AGGAQV

>member
-1 MKRLRFVKFS
+1 
-11 NSISPRR
+11 
-18 AWRMRRVAIAGL
+18 MRRVAIAGL
-30 MLLVLWASVIA
+30 VLLVLSASVIA

-56 TLWTGFTDRELGVMK
+56 TFWTGFTDRELGVMK

-82 GIHVKVVGG
+82 DIHVKVVGG

-125 GAWIDLADYMQQDGL
+125 GAWIDLADYMNQDGL
-140 SDDVFPEVPR
+140 SDEVFPEVPR
-150 EYSQF
+150 QYSQF

-175 DLLANAGID
+175 DLFAKAGLD
-184 SPPQTVSQLMEDAKK
+184 GPPQNVSQLMDYAKK

-219 FYENIAAHWAPQ
+219 FYENVAAHWAPQ
-231 WGVNWVDESGK
+231 WGVDWVDESGK

-271 RWQVSAGDE
+271 RWQASAGDE

-301 VAFIQNEHPELN
+301 VAFVKAEHPELN

-356 YLATNTGALVKMTNG
+356 YLATDTGALVKMTNG
-371 IRNVPTTSEAL
+371 IRNVPTTTAAL
-382 QSPDIKPDQEFNVFL
+382 ESPDVKPDEAFNIFL
-397 DIFKNPNT
+397 DIFGNPNT
-405 RTTPITLV
+405 RTTPVTLV
-413 GSANQDLVDGFIANY
+413 GSANQDLVDAFVTKY
-428 EAGKVDDLEA
+428 QAGKVDDLEGGLA
-438 GIANLDKQIDDQLQA
+438 DLDQQIDAQLEA
-453 AGGSQV
+453 AGGAQV

>member
-1 MKRLRFVKFS
+1 
-11 NSISPRR
+11 
-18 AWRMRRVAIAGL
+18 MRRVAIAGL
-30 MLLVLWASVIA
+30 VLLVLSASVIA

-56 TLWTGFTDRELGVMK
+56 TFWTGFTDRELGVMK
-71 DVIADFEKTHP
+71 DVVADFEKTHP
-82 GIHVKVVGG
+82 DIHVKVVGG

-125 GAWIDLADYMQQDGL
+125 GAWIDLADYMNQDGL

-150 EYSQF
+150 QYSQF
-155 EGTRCALPMLADVY
+155 EGTRCALPMLADAY

-175 DLLANAGID
+175 DLLAKAGLSD
-184 SPPQTVSQLMEDAKK
+184 PPQNVSQLMDYAKK

-219 FYENIAAHWAPQ
+219 FYENVAAHWAPQ
-231 WGVNWVDESGK
+231 WGVDWVDESGK

-271 RWQVSAGDE
+271 RWQASAGDE

-301 VAFIQNEHPELN
+301 VAFVAAEHPELN

-356 YLATNTGALVKMTNG
+356 YLATDTGALVKMTNG
-371 IRNVPTTSEAL
+371 IRNVPTTTAAL
-382 QSPDIKPDQEFNVFL
+382 ESPDIKPDEAFNVFL
-397 DIFKNPNT
+397 DIFANPNT

-413 GSANQDLVDGFIANY
+413 GVANQNLVDAFVTKY
-428 EAGKVDDLEA
+428 QAGKVDDLEGGLA
-438 GIANLDKQIDDQLQA
+438 DLDQQIDAQLEA
-453 AGGSQV
+453 AGGAQV

>member
-1 MKRLRFVKFS
+1 
-11 NSISPRR
+11 
-18 AWRMRRVAIAGL
+18 MRRVAIAGL
-30 MLLVLWASVIA
+30 VLLVLSASVIA

-56 TLWTGFTDRELGVMK
+56 TLWTGFTDRELGVME

-82 GIHVKVVGG
+82 DIHVKVVGG

-125 GAWIDLADYMQQDGL
+125 GAWIDLADYMKQDGL

-150 EYSQF
+150 QYSQF

-175 DLLANAGID
+175 DLLAKAGID
-184 SPPQTVSQLMEDAKK
+184 SPPQTVSQLLDYAKR

-219 FYENIAAHWAPQ
+219 FYENVAAHWAPQ
-231 WGVNWVDESGK
+231 WGVDWVDDSGK

-271 RWQVSAGDE
+271 RWQASAGDE

-301 VAFIQNEHPELN
+301 VAFVQSEHPELK

-356 YLATNTGALVKMTNG
+356 YLATDTGALVKMTNG
-371 IRNVPTTSEAL
+371 IRNVPTTTDAL
-382 QSPDIKPDQEFNVFL
+382 ESPDVKPDEAFNIFL
-397 DIFKNPNT
+397 DIFGNPNT

-413 GSANQDLVDGFIANY
+413 GSANQDLVDAFVTKY
-428 EAGKVDDLEA
+428 QAGKVDDLEGGLA
-438 GIANLDKQIDDQLQA
+438 DLDQQIDAQLEA
-453 AGGSQV
+453 AGGAQV